1 MKFNNIQLIIF
12 ILISNLG
19 FAQSF
24 YIDNENGNDQNN
36 GNSITTAWKSLNRVN
51 SEIFK
56 PGDSILFKRDGKW
69 VGTMMPKG
77 NGAIND
83 KIVIGTYGNGKAPII
98 DAEGKVL
105 NAEFMSAAVVLYNQE
120 YWEIRDIEVR
130 NFEKGNPEKPLKKA
144 GILVMAKDIGTL
156 HDFKIEN
163 VKIAHV
169 NGSLKTRENGGV
181 FFKIIADKNLDNRIP
196 TNFDGIYI
204 NNCHFYDVERGGFL
218 NQSVWKK
225 RDFDSKFGEICNDS
239 KMNTWFPSK
248 NILIENCKFENIG
261 GNGLVTRVA
270 DSPIV
275 QYNLFYKN
283 SLKTT
288 GNASYPY
295 NCDNALWQFNEA
307 SYTVYNEGDI
317 DASGFDS
324 DYMCKNTIIQ
334 YNYSHHND
342 WGGLLVCSWGKL
354 KNSFNDGTI
363 VRNNVFQD
371 EQHHMIRFSGNI
383 TNTEISNNLFVTDS
397 KIGDVMMWYKHWGE
411 IWPDKTVIKNNI
423 FYNQGTQ
430 NYLKLGEASN
440 NTASEN
446 ILSGSSFIDY
456 SEFKTLSSR
465 KDQRQLKSKVK
476 QIKKIGKRDDFS
488 ISKAEEVIKVMWPN
502 ISTVKQ

>member
-1 MKFNNIQLIIF
+1 
-12 ILISNLG
+12 
-19 FAQSF
+19 
-24 YIDNENGNDQNN
+24 
-36 GNSITTAWKSLNRVN
+36 
-51 SEIFK
+51 
-56 PGDSILFKRDGKW
+56 
-69 VGTMMPKG
+69 
-77 NGAIND
+77 
-83 KIVIGTYGNGKAPII
+83 
-98 DAEGKVL
+98 
-105 NAEFMSAAVVLYNQE
+105 
-120 YWEIRDIEVR
+120 
-130 NFEKGNPEKPLKKA
+130 
-144 GILVMAKDIGTL
+144 
-156 HDFKIEN
+156 
-163 VKIAHV
+163 
-169 NGSLKTRENGGV
+169 
-181 FFKIIADKNLDNRIP
+181 
-196 TNFDGIYI
+196 
-204 NNCHFYDVERGGFL
+204 
-218 NQSVWKK
+218 
-225 RDFDSKFGEICNDS
+225 
-239 KMNTWFPSK
+239 
-248 NILIENCKFENIG
+248 LIENCKFENIG